1 MSYGYLKENT
11 ASLWMS
17 PDNASARWPT
27 TGQGGVTATAA
38 SSLTVSASAS
48 NPVILEAVEF
58 EECASASQSVTIYA
72 HDGTTPLWV
81 IKPANAATTQWFPIG
96 GPYGTQLNQG
106 FSASRTTSAGN
117 VKIYFRY

>member
-17 PDNASARWPT
+17 PDNTLARWPT

-58 EECASASQSVTIYA
+58 EKCSADAQNVTIYA
-72 HDGTTPLWV
+72 HNGTTPLWV
-81 IKPANAATTQWFPIG
+81 FNPANSAATQWFPVG

-106 FSASRTTSAGN
+106 FSASRTASAGN